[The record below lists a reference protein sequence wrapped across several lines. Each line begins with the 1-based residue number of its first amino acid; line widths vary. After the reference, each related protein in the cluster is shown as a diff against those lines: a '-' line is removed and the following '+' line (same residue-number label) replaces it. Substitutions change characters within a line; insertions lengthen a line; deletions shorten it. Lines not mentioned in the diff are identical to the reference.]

1 MTVVM
6 NMKDL
11 HLDGI
16 SYIYGYDENPNWY
29 SSLDYPSRDL
39 YDGQQIFS
47 RENRLEGSRLFL
59 IHYPDGRIIQPIEKK
74 DNVLL
79 TLPIIIDD
87 LFVFLKADFND
98 STVSICS
105 FSLITEKLRI
115 IETFGFEQIGSFY
128 NLLLRGTPLL
138 LYRQQNNTFRSFWP
152 IQSEF
157 ETEPSES
164 LNFRDGDLLYF
175 TGWVEDPEYREF
187 TVVRDIHTGNIV
199 QKMDGDIRIM
209 PNGEKWRIY

>member
-1 MTVVM
+1 
-6 NMKDL
+6 
-11 HLDGI
+11 
-16 SYIYGYDENPNWY
+16 
-29 SSLDYPSRDL
+29 DL
-39 YDGQQIFS
+39 YDGQQLFS
-47 RENRLEGSRLFL
+47 SGNRLEGSRLFL

-138 LYRQQNNTFRSFWP
+138 LYRQQNNTFRAFWP
-152 IQSEF
+152 VQSEF

-175 TGWVEDPEYREF
+175 TSWVEDPEYREF
-187 TVVRDIHTGNIV
+187 TVVRDIHAGNIIE
-199 QKMDGDIRIM
+199 KMDGDIRIM